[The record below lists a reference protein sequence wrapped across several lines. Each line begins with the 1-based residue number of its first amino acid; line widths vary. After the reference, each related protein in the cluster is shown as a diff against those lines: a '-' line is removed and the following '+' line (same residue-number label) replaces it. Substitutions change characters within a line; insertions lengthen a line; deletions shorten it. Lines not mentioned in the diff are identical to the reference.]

1 MIRITELIL
10 PLEIPK
16 EERLSY
22 LKQQAAKRLK
32 VSVKQ
37 IQSCALF
44 KQSVDARKKDQIV
57 FRCTVDI
64 TIEKEQAALAK
75 AKDKRATVM
84 ATH

>member
-1 MIRITELIL
+1 MIRITELVL

-44 KQSVDARKKDQIV
+44 KQSVDARKKPELFYV
-57 FRCTVDI
+57 YTVDV
-64 TIEKEQAALAK
+64 
-75 AKDKRATVM
+75 AT
-84 ATH
+84 A